1 MKNFKK
7 VLALVLVVATLLS
20 FATVASAKVPT
31 DAFTD
36 KKDIKADYSTAVDVL
51 TYLGVLAGYPN
62 KTFRPQGEITRAE
75 AAKIIAMLD
84 NGSSEI
90 NGLYASANPFTDSKG
105 HWAESFIAYCY
116 KTGIIDGI
124 GNLKFAPDAKVTGVQ
139 FLKMTLIVLGYDAKK
154 EGLTGASW
162 AVNTLALAK
171 KAGLLAG
178 LGYKYDYSANLTREA
193 AAQIMLNALNSQ
205 IVDYGYEFKPGE
217 KQVFVTVAGAVV
229 VNGVYLRGQWNV
241 KSVPFTDAFE
251 RPGNKYIDTK
261 TGATITSRLLTPVL
275 TYKTKV
281 SECKLLEDLGIPKS
295 DTKTTVYADFYKNGA
310 MYNTTVD
317 SVYTNLNDYSLY
329 HESSNRCTALPVA
342 NSHQGTLTEVY
353 DVSGWAGAGDVYDED
368 KNDDGVVK
376 SGEDYRIV
384 SVDTYLANVEDYK
397 ANTTNRVGHH
407 VTGTPLVT
415 VRAYVPETRVDND
428 NTHNDK
434 NQDPACNGKN
444 ALDDVWTYETTE
456 TFAKNDKVLVTYSY
470 KLTEN
475 GNQDTDFYGVQSVE
489 KAKVENAQLTGFDHT
504 KDCDSRVVG
513 VAGTNKNEAFL
524 FEFGYNLLAKDNVGA
539 TKAFYY
545 DKYDNVIGMSEP
557 VNGTTS
563 YAVLDKTYYLIESGA
578 GSANGTMVDLDAKS
592 TDVKVA
598 SASAVL
604 EYNADG
610 VLGLTANK
618 QPAAHSYTTFSR
630 YANMSIRSEAWNGN
644 APTTTVT
651 INGVEVTFVQG
662 NEWAYDQL
670 YTVSTDAYGRY
681 VYTFA
686 NGDYFYNL
694 HVTITDGD
702 KNVYVDVNE
711 DGKFVAADDYAAALN
726 ADTKV
731 LIHENDGTYTAA
743 TIATV
748 GSLQAGGLH
757 VVDTNADGY
766 ADIVYLFNGII
777 RKGDVSVGYVADW
790 SNPEYKLIG
799 STTYYVYNV
808 YFDGVRTPVYF
819 DEIMDNLEG
828 KEGLYKFSF
837 TSGEEHILYAK
848 ATLLKNAN
856 GVYGGPEEADVW
868 FVSLNADKTSMKVAK
883 DAELT
888 QIDEVAKN
896 FADGIKVYYVDGN
909 TVAHTEFDLV
919 DASTLESIWTGDQIV
934 YSVNAA
940 GKVTAIYIITDADIA
955 YDFYPNP

>member
-20 FATVASAKVPT
+20 FATIASAKVPT

-36 KKDIKADYSTAVDVL
+36 KGNIKANYNMAVDVL
-51 TYLGVLAGYPN
+51 TYIGVLAGYPN

-229 VNGVYLRGQWNV
+229 VDGVYLRGQWNV

-261 TGATITSRLLTPVL
+261 TGATITSRLLTPVQ
-275 TYKTKV
+275 TYTTKV
-281 SECKLLEDLGIPKS
+281 SECKVLEDLGIA
-295 DTKTTVYADFYKNGA
+295 KTDIKTALSVDFYDNGEMRVA
-310 MYNTTVD
+310 ADDN
-317 SVYTNLNDYSLY
+317 YTLK
-329 HESSNRCTALPVA
+329 HVSNNACIAEPFGY
-342 NSHQGTLTEVY
+342 SHQGTLTEIY

-376 SGEDYRIV
+376 NGEDYRV
-384 SVDTYLANVEDYK
+384 VQVDTYLANVVDVK
-397 ANTTNRVGHH
+397 ATTVNRAGHR
-407 VTGTPLVT
+407 VSGTPLLT
-415 VRAYVPETRVDND
+415 LNPYYPETEKWDND
-428 NTHNDK
+428 NEHN
-434 NQDPACNGKN
+434 NNGECTGDN
-444 ALDDVWTYETTE
+444 SITEAAAYWTVEAE
-456 TFAKNDKVLVTYSY
+456 GFSKNDKVLVTYSY

-475 GNQDTDFYGVQSVE
+475 GNQDNDFYGVQSVE

-513 VAGTNKNEAFL
+513 VAGANKNEAFT
-524 FEFGYNLLAKDNVGA
+524 FEYGYNLLVKANVGA

-545 DKYDNVIGMSEP
+545 DKYDNVIGMGNP
-557 VNGTTS
+557 VGAAATS
-563 YAVLDKTYYLIESGA
+563 YAVVDATYYLIESGK
-578 GSANGTMVDLDAKS
+578 GSANGTMVGLDAKS
-592 TDVKVA
+592 TDVKVSKIDA
-598 SASAVL
+598 IKWS
-604 EYNADG
+604 DG
-610 VLGLTANK
+610 TMREEVVTRDY
-618 QPAAHSYTTFSR
+618 SDFSR
-630 YANMSIRSEAWNGN
+630 YANASARVEGWAGVSNDNLFVKDG
-644 APTTTVT
+644 VT
-651 INGVEVTFVQG
+651 YVKG
-662 NEWAYDQL
+662 NEWAYDVL
-670 YTVSTDAYGRY
+670 YTTSTDAYGRY
-681 VYTFA
+681 IYTYAGDLYFA
-686 NGDYFYNL
+686 D
-694 HVTITDGD
+694 VIATITDGD
-702 KNVYVDVNE
+702 KNVYVDVDKDGVLE
-711 DGKFVAADDYAAALN
+711 DGEYASALN

-743 TIATV
+743 TIATL
-748 GSLQAGGLH
+748 GSIQAGG
-757 VVDTNADGY
+757 VQIVDEDNDGY
-766 ADIVYLFNGII
+766 ADIVYLFGGII

-819 DEIMDNLEG
+819 ASEMSGNTV
-828 KEGLYKFSF
+828 GLYKFSF
-837 TSGEEHILYAK
+837 TSGDGHILYAA
-848 ATLLKNAN
+848 ATLLRSAN
-856 GVYGGPEEADVW
+856 GVYGGTTEDAVY
-868 FVSLNADKTSMKVAK
+868 FVSLNKDKTAMLVGSKAT
-883 DAELT
+883 AESE
-888 QIDEVAKN
+888 IVVDPVAKN
-896 FADGIKVYYVDGN
+896 FADGIKVYYVDGK
-909 TVAHTEFDLV
+909 TVAHTEFDLL
-919 DASTLESIWTGDQIV
+919 DASTLEGIWAGDQIV

-940 GKVTAIYIITDADIA
+940 GKVTAIYIVTDQAAD
-955 YDFYPNP
+955 

>member
-20 FATVASAKVPT
+20 FATVASAAVPT

-62 KTFRPQGEITRAE
+62 KEFRPQGEITRAE

-124 GNLKFAPDAKVTGVQ
+124 GNLKFAPDSKVTGVQ

-193 AAQIMLNALNSQ
+193 AAQIMLNALNSN
-205 IVDYGYEFKPGE
+205 IVDYGYQMKAGV
-217 KQVFVTVAGAVV
+217 KTTDYITIAGAVV
-229 VNGVYLRGQWNV
+229 VDGVYLKGQWNV
-241 KSVPFTDAFE
+241 DCIPYTDAFE

-310 MYNTTVD
+310 MYTD
-317 SVYTNLNDYSLY
+317 DLDDYPLY
-329 HESSNRCTALPVA
+329 HESDDYCTALPLA

-353 DVSGWAGAGDVYDED
+353 DVSGWAGDRNVYDAET
-368 KNDDGVVK
+368 NPDGTVK

-415 VRAYVPETRVDND
+415 VRAYVPETWADND

-434 NQDPACNGKN
+434 DQDPACDGKN
-444 ALDDVWTYETTE
+444 ALDYVWTYETTE

-470 KLTEN
+470 KQTEN
-475 GNQDTDFYGVQSVE
+475 GRNVYGVQSIE

-504 KDCDSRVVG
+504 QDCDSRVVG

-524 FEFGYNLLAKDNVGA
+524 FEFGYNLLTKDTVGA

-545 DKYDNVIGMSEP
+545 DKYDNVIGMGNP
-557 VNGTTS
+557 VGAAATS
-563 YAVLDKTYYLIESGA
+563 YAVVDATYYLIESGK

-598 SASAVL
+598 AIDRIKMVNGTLTGAV
-604 EYNADG
+604 E
-610 VLGLTANK
+610 
-618 QPAAHSYTTFSR
+618 STTYDKFSR
-630 YANMSIRSEAWNGN
+630 YANTSARAESWAGVGDDNLIDKDG
-644 APTTTVT
+644 VT
-651 INGVEVTFVQG
+651 YVKG
-662 NEWAYDQL
+662 NEWAYDVL
-670 YTVSTDAYGRY
+670 YTTSTDAYGRY
-681 VYTFA
+681 IYTFA
-686 NGDYFYNL
+686 GDVYS
-694 HVTITDGD
+694 VDVIATITDGD
-702 KNVYVDVNE
+702 KNVYVDTDKNGKI
-711 DGKFVAADDYAAALN
+711 DGDDYAYALD

-743 TIATV
+743 TIATL
-748 GSLQAGGLH
+748 GSVQAGG
-757 VVDTNADGY
+757 VQIVDEDNNGY
-766 ADIVYLFNGII
+766 ADVVYLFNGII

-819 DEIMDNLEG
+819 ASEMSGNTV
-828 KEGLYKFSF
+828 GLYKFSF
-837 TSGEEHILYAK
+837 TSGDGHILYAA
-848 ATLLKNAN
+848 ATLLTSAN
-856 GVYGGPEEADVW
+856 GVYGGTTEDAVY
-868 FVSLNADKTSMKVAK
+868 FVSLNKDKTAMLVAS
-883 DAELT
+883 
-888 QIDEVAKN
+888 DEDLENVDPVAKN
-896 FADGIKVYYVDGN
+896 FADGIKVYYVDGH
-909 TVAHTEFDLV
+909 TVAHTEFDLL
-919 DASTLESIWTGDQIV
+919 DASTLEGIWAGDQIV

-940 GKVTAIYIITDADIA
+940 GKVTAIYIVTDADIA
-955 YDFYPNP
+955 YFSPNP

>member
-20 FATVASAKVPT
+20 FATIASAAVPT

-251 RPGNKYIDTK
+251 RPGTKYIDTK

-310 MYNTTVD
+310 MRNTDVD
-317 SVYTNLNDYSLY
+317 SVYDNLNDYPMY
-329 HESSNRCTALPVA
+329 HESSNLCTALPLA

-353 DVSGWAGAGDVYDED
+353 DVSGWAGAGDVYNKET
-368 KNDDGVVK
+368 NDDGVVK

-407 VTGTPLVT
+407 ITGTPLVT

-428 NTHNDK
+428 NTHNDEGQ
-434 NQDPACNGKN
+434 NLACDGKH
-444 ALDDVWTYETTE
+444 ALDIMWTYETTE
-456 TFAKNDKVLVTYSY
+456 TFAKNDKVLVTYSH
-470 KLTEN
+470 KLLEN
-475 GNQDTDFYGVQSVE
+475 GDQDTDVYGVQSIE

-524 FEFGYNLLAKDNVGA
+524 FEFGYNLLTKATVGA

-545 DKYDNVIGMSEP
+545 DKYDNVIGMGNP
-557 VNGTTS
+557 VGAAATS
-563 YAVLDKTYYLIESGA
+563 YAVVDATYYLIESGK

-598 SASAVL
+598 AIDRIKMV
-604 EYNADG
+604 NG
-610 VLGLTANK
+610 TLTGTVE
-618 QPAAHSYTTFSR
+618 STTYDKFSR
-630 YANMSIRSEAWNGN
+630 YANTSARAESWA
-644 APTTTVT
+644 
-651 INGVEVTFVQG
+651 GVYNENLITDEDGKTYVKG
-662 NEWAYDQL
+662 NEWAYDVL
-670 YTVSTDAYGRY
+670 YTTSTDAYGRY
-681 VYTFA
+681 IYTFA
-686 NGDYFYNL
+686 GDIYS
-694 HVTITDGD
+694 VDVIATITDGD
-702 KNVYVDVNE
+702 KNVYVDVNK
-711 DGKFVAADDYAAALN
+711 DGTIVSADGDYAYALD

-743 TIATV
+743 TIATL
-748 GSLQAGGLH
+748 GSVQAGG
-757 VVDTNADGY
+757 VQIVDEDNNGY
-766 ADIVYLFNGII
+766 ADVVYLFNGII

-819 DEIMDNLEG
+819 ASEMSGNTV
-828 KEGLYKFSF
+828 GLYKFSF
-837 TSGEEHILYAK
+837 TSGDNNILYAA
-848 ATLLKNAN
+848 ATLLKSAN
-856 GVYGGPEEADVW
+856 GVYGGTTEEAVY
-868 FVSLNADKTSMKVAK
+868 FVSLNKDKTGMLVAGGYTESTGEFT
-883 DAELT
+883 DV
-888 QIDEVAKN
+888 DPVAKN
-896 FADGIKVYYVDGN
+896 FADGIKVYYVDGH

-919 DASTLESIWTGDQIV
+919 DASTLEGIWTGDQIV

-955 YDFYPNP
+955 FFHP

>member
-20 FATVASAKVPT
+20 FATIASAKVPT

-116 KTGIIDGI
+116 KTGVIDGI

-205 IVDYGYEFKPGE
+205 IVDYGYEFKAGE
-217 KQVFVTVAGAVV
+217 KIAYVTVAGAVV
-229 VNGVYLRGQWNV
+229 VDGVYLRGQWKV
-241 KSVPFTDAFE
+241 ESVPFTDAFE

-261 TGATITSRLLTPVL
+261 TGATITSRLLTPVQ
-275 TYKTKV
+275 TYTTKV
-281 SECKLLEDLGIPKS
+281 SECKVLEDLGIA
-295 DTKTTVYADFYKNGA
+295 KTDIKTALSVDFYDNGEMRFA
-310 MYNTTVD
+310 ADDN
-317 SVYTNLNDYSLY
+317 YTLK
-329 HESSNRCTALPVA
+329 HVSNNACIAEPFGY
-342 NSHQGTLTEVY
+342 SHQGTLTEIY

-376 SGEDYRIV
+376 NGEDYRV
-384 SVDTYLANVEDYK
+384 VQVDTYLANVVDVK
-397 ANTTNRVGHH
+397 ATTVNRAGHR
-407 VTGTPLVT
+407 VSGTPLLT
-415 VRAYVPETRVDND
+415 LNPYYPETSQWDND
-428 NTHNDK
+428 NEHN
-434 NQDPACNGKN
+434 NNGECTGDN
-444 ALDDVWTYETTE
+444 SITEAAAYWTVEAE
-456 TFAKNDKVLVTYSY
+456 GFSKNDKVLVTYSY
-470 KLTEN
+470 KHTEN
-475 GNQDTDFYGVQSVE
+475 GNQDNDFYGVQSVE

-513 VAGTNKNEAFL
+513 VAGTNRGEAFT
-524 FEFGYNLLAKDNVGA
+524 FEYGYNLLVKANVGA

-545 DKYDNVIGMSEP
+545 DKYDNVIGMGNP
-557 VNGTTS
+557 VGAAATS
-563 YAVLDKTYYLIESGA
+563 YAVVDATYYLIESGK
-578 GSANGTMVDLDAKS
+578 GSANGTMVGLDAKS

-598 SASAVL
+598 AIDRIKMV
-604 EYNADG
+604 NG
-610 VLGLTANK
+610 TLTGTVE
-618 QPAAHSYTTFSR
+618 STTYDKFSR
-630 YANMSIRSEAWNGN
+630 YANTSARAESWAGVGNGN
-644 APTTTVT
+644 LIDKDGVT
-651 INGVEVTFVQG
+651 YVKG
-662 NEWAYDQL
+662 NEWAYDVL
-670 YTVSTDAYGRY
+670 YTTSTDAYGRY
-681 VYTFA
+681 IYTFA
-686 NGDYFYNL
+686 GDIYS
-694 HVTITDGD
+694 VDVIATITDGD
-702 KNVYVDVNE
+702 KNVYVDVNK
-711 DGKFVAADDYAAALN
+711 DGTIVSADGDYAYALD

-743 TIATV
+743 TIATL
-748 GSLQAGGLH
+748 GSVQAGG
-757 VVDTNADGY
+757 VQIVDEDNNGY
-766 ADIVYLFNGII
+766 ADVVYLFNGII

-819 DEIMDNLEG
+819 ASEMSGNTV
-828 KEGLYKFSF
+828 GLYKFSF
-837 TSGEEHILYAK
+837 TSGDGHILYAA
-848 ATLLKNAN
+848 ATLLKSAN
-856 GVYGGPEEADVW
+856 GVYGGTTEDAVY
-868 FVSLNADKTSMKVAK
+868 FVSLNKDKTAMLVGSKAT
-883 DAELT
+883 AESE
-888 QIDEVAKN
+888 IVVDPVAKN
-896 FADGIKVYYVDGN
+896 FADGIKVYYVDGK
-909 TVAHTEFDLV
+909 TVAHTEFDLL
-919 DASTLESIWTGDQIV
+919 DASTLEGIWAGDQIV

-940 GKVTAIYIITDADIA
+940 GKVTAIYIVTDQAAD
-955 YDFYPNP
+955 